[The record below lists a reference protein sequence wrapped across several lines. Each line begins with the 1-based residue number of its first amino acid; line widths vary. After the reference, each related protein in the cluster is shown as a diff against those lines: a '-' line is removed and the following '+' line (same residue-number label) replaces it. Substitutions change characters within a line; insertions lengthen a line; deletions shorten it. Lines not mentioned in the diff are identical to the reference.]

1 MQPNQVPK
9 RSVPS
14 SELFNK
20 TPTDNPES
28 QQEQWLPAVPL
39 VGEVL
44 QALAPSTWKLHPCTC
59 TSIRKLKVFLLSS
72 LNIPKSPA
80 TDWGLSLTER
90 KRAFHLPDGFR
101 SPHQGS
107 SHSLPAP
114 SQTGQLFKQLSVSF
128 LSFQLFLLRE
138 AQVILIIKFNLLI
151 VFLEVLRNPRLT
163 TLATELQKKVT
174 TSSIPADLCK
184 AESLT
189 PSWREIWCLPLDR
202 CLVHPAISSHRFIRH
217 CSWHTRHLQCRPSS
231 CVYTC
236 QKSTEENQKQVLM
249 KTNCLDKQQLFFLS
263 SPSSTFFFPSQV
275 LLSNSTFLKTK
286 GAKVG

>member
-90 KRAFHLPDGFR
+90 RRAFHLPDGFR

-151 VFLEVLRNPRLT
+151 VFFGSV
-163 TLATELQKKVT
+163 KK
-174 TSSIPADLCK
+174 P
-184 AESLT
+184 
-189 PSWREIWCLPLDR
+189 EIDNF
-202 CLVHPAISSHRFIRH
+202 SHRITKKGH
-217 CSWHTRHLQCRPSS
+217 NQQYSSWLVQSWVIDSILERD
-231 CVYTC
+231 
-236 QKSTEENQKQVLM
+236 LM
-249 KTNCLDKQQLFFLS
+249 
-263 SPSSTFFFPSQV
+263 STFGQMPRTPRYLQPQIHQTLQLTHPPPSVPSLQ
-275 LLSNSTFLKTK
+275 LCLYLSEKHRGKPKAGVNENKLS
-286 GAKVG
+286 G